1 MISFSK
7 TVWTVLCLA
16 SVTGLN
22 SEAAVAQEGGSPRPM
37 NTQVEA
43 SKLLPYTKAAL
54 DAQTRRILDDLAA
67 HPGPP
72 AWALP
77 PEQVRQSFDAFF
89 AAYAL
94 PNPNSATRQNRKIP
108 VPGAEISISVFRPR
122 SERPDAKL
130 PVLVYYHGGGMMA
143 NSTDTYDSMLQTICS
158 EAGIAIVSVDYRLAP
173 EYRFPTP
180 IDDSYAAFLWVHEHA
195 DELNVDPDRLA
206 VGGDSAGGNIAAV
219 VTHQARDQKGP
230 PLRFQVLIYPA
241 VGLSGDSAS
250 IDQYAEGYFFG
261 KAELAW
267 TYAQYVS
274 DAAQYADPRVQP
286 ILSKNFA
293 NLPPA
298 LIIVPEFDILRDDGE
313 KYGELLKKAGVRV
326 EQKRY
331 PGTIHGFVNMGG
343 AIPAGRAA
351 ISQIAGGLRLALA
364 PVRAAVRH

>member
-1 MISFSK
+1 MISLSK
-7 TVWTVLCLA
+7 TVLPLLCMA
-16 SVTGLN
+16 SAAGL
-22 SEAAVAQEGGSPRPM
+22 SGEMAVAQDGGSPTIMDTR
-37 NTQVEA
+37 TDA
-43 SKLLPYTKAAL
+43 SKLLPYTQAPL
-54 DAQTRRILDDLAA
+54 DAPTRGILDYLAA
-67 HPGPP
+67 HPSTPAWQLPP
-72 AWALP
+72 A
-77 PEQVRQSFDAFF
+77 QVRQSFHSFF
-89 AAYAL
+89 AAFAL
-94 PNPNSATRQNRKIP
+94 PDPKSATRMDRKIP

-122 SERPDAKL
+122 SERPDTKL

-143 NSTDTYDSMLQTICS
+143 NSTDTYDTMLQTISS

-173 EYRFPTP
+173 EHRFPTP
-180 IDDSYAAFLWVHEHA
+180 IDDSYAALLWVHEHA

-219 VTHQARDQKGP
+219 VTHQARDLKGP
-230 PLRFQVLIYPA
+230 LIRHQVLIYPA
-241 VGLSGDSAS
+241 VGLYGDSAS

-293 NLPPA
+293 GLPPA

-313 KYGELLKKAGVRV
+313 KYGELLEKAGVQV

-331 PGTIHGFVNMGG
+331 AGTIHGFVNMGG

-351 ISQIAGGLRLALA
+351 ISQIANRLRLAL
-364 PVRAAVRH
+364 R